1 MKIIGRLT
9 ILAAAA
15 AITMASC
22 TGNRGNGNYPIRP
35 VPFTSVKMT
44 DNFWAPRIYNMLTI
58 NPGAAGIQGFHNVR
72 TALRFRI
79 ENGSVSDMEV
89 GEWKK
94 STNLINQI

>member
-1 MKIIGRLT
+1 
-9 ILAAAA
+9 
-15 AITMASC
+15 
-22 TGNRGNGNYPIRP
+22 
-35 VPFTSVKMT
+35 
-44 DNFWAPRIYNMLTI
+44 MLTI